1 MASRTGTILA
11 ASAAAL
17 AAAAVYNVYRTRKV
31 EHEHPPSGRF
41 ITVDGVRLHYLE
53 KGEGPP
59 VVLLHGNVVTAEDYV
74 ISGVFDRVAR
84 NHRVIAFDRPGFGY
98 SDRPQG
104 SLWTAVEQADL
115 LLEAFYQLGIERPVV
130 VGHSWGTLVA
140 LELALSDPDAVSGL
154 VLLAGYYGPS
164 MRADVP
170 LVAPPAIPVLGDVL
184 RYTVSPLL
192 GTALLPLN
200 LKAMFAPLAVPE
212 RFSQQFPHGFPVRP
226 SQIRAE
232 AQDAVTMVPAVV
244 GLADRVRDLPI
255 PITIMAG
262 TKDRIVDPES
272 HAQWFHEQI
281 PGSVLH
287 LVPGAG
293 HMVHYSVPDQVA
305 DAIDAVSE
313 RAGVP
318 PPVTRHVMSGIG
330 RHTAFILPDHR

>member
-104 SLWTAVEQADL
+104 SLWTAIEQADL

-140 LELALSDPDAVSGL
+140 LELALSYANAVSGL
-154 VLLAGYYGPS
+154 VLLAGYYS
-164 MRADVP
+164 QTVRADVP
-170 LVAPPAIPVLGDVL
+170 LVAPSAIPVLGDLL
-184 RYTVSPLL
+184 RYTVSPLV
-192 GTALLPLN
+192 GAALMPLN
-200 LKAMFAPLAVPE
+200 IKVMFAPLEVPE
-212 RFSQQFPHGFPVRP
+212 RFRREFPNGFPVRP

-232 AQDAVTMVPAVV
+232 AQDAVTMVPAVFEM
-244 GLADRVRDLPI
+244 AERVHDLNI
-255 PITIMAG
+255 PVTIMAG
-262 TKDRIVDPES
+262 TRDRVVDHES
-272 HAQWFHEQI
+272 HAKWFHEKI
-281 PGSVLH
+281 PGSVLQ

-293 HMVHYSVPDQVA
+293 HMFHYAVPDQVA
-305 DAIDAVSE
+305 EAIEAVSD
-313 RAGVP
+313 RANRQPALTGA
-318 PPVTRHVMSGIG
+318 VMSG
-330 RHTAFILPDHR
+330 T